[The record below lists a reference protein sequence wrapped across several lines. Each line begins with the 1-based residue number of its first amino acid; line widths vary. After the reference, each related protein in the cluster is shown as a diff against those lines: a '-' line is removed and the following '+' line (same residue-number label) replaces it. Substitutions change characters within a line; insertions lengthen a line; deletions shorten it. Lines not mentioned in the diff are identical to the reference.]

1 MRTTL
6 SLVVH
11 VLLASSIAFF
21 VCGFAT
27 GAAHAFTPYRL
38 IVQAARSPE
47 RLATFAHD
55 KRLKMRLRTALLAVE
70 PESVLR
76 VSAYVSGGH
85 AYLVGWVEDSGQ
97 RKALEDAAQGVPGL
111 VSVAI
116 YLPVKPAG
124 EDAPDTS
131 VEVELKAKVTAA
143 ILASSGAEKTN
154 ISVEVLGTHVVLV
167 GIVHSAEDIQAA
179 GAAARDT
186 HGVSGVTSFLHVP
199 PAQDA
204 KRLRGLLH

>member
-6 SLVVH
+6 SLGVQM
-11 VLLASSIAFF
+11 LLASSLAFF
-21 VCGFAT
+21 VCGLAA
-27 GAAHAFTPYRL
+27 GSAHAFTPYRL

-55 KRLKMRLRTALLAVE
+55 KRLKIRLRKALLSVE

-85 AYLVGWVEDSGQ
+85 AYLVGWVEDDGQ
-97 RKALEDAAQGVPGL
+97 RTALEDAAQGVRGL

-116 YLPVKPAG
+116 YLPVKPTG

-143 ILASSGAEKTN
+143 ILASSGAEKSN

-167 GIVHSAEDIQAA
+167 GIVHSTEDIQAA